1 MKKIML
7 FALLFSMTSIHGQT
21 HEGKKIEAAVNYF
34 LTALKSGDR
43 ESLQK
48 ITHEKLSYGHS
59 NGRIENQEEFIE
71 KLATGVSKFLTV
83 NTTNQTMY
91 HTKHTTI
98 VRHRLDANI
107 IDNGKENEVHLNVL
121 MVFEKENGA
130 WKLLA
135 RQAVKIIN

>member
-7 FALLFSMTSIHGQT
+7 FALLFSMSSIHGQT
-21 HEGKKIEAAVNYF
+21 HEGEKIEAAVNDF

-59 NGRIENQEEFIE
+59 NGRLENQEEFIE
-71 KLATGVSKFLTV
+71 KLATGISKFLTV

-91 HTKHTTI
+91 HTKHTAI
-98 VRHRLDANI
+98 IRHRLDANI

>member
-7 FALLFSMTSIHGQT
+7 FALLFSITSIHGQT
-21 HEGKKIEAAVNYF
+21 HEGEKIEVAINYF
-34 LTALKSGDR
+34 LAALKSGDR

-59 NGRIENQEEFIE
+59 NGRLEIQEEFIE

-91 HTKHTTI
+91 HTKHTAI
-98 VRHRLDANI
+98 IRHRLDANV
-107 IDNGKENEVHLNVL
+107 IDNGKENEVHLNVV

>member
-7 FALLFSMTSIHGQT
+7 FALLFSMSSIHGQT
-21 HEGKKIEAAVNYF
+21 HEGEKIEAAVNYF
-34 LTALKSGDR
+34 LTALKSGNR

-59 NGRIENQEEFIE
+59 NGRLENQEEFIE

-83 NTTNQTMY
+83 NITNQTMY
-91 HTKHTTI
+91 HTKHTAI

>member
-7 FALLFSMTSIHGQT
+7 FALLFSMSSIHGQT
-21 HEGKKIEAAVNYF
+21 HEGEKIEAAVNYF
-34 LTALKSGDR
+34 LTALKSGNR

-59 NGRIENQEEFIE
+59 NGRLENQEEFIE

-98 VRHRLDANI
+98 VRHLLDANI

>member
-1 MKKIML
+1 MKKFIL
-7 FALLFSMTSIHGQT
+7 FALLLSITSIYGQT
-21 HEGKKIEAAVNYF
+21 HEGEKIEAAVNYF

-59 NGRIENQEEFIE
+59 NGRLENQEEFIE
-71 KLATGVSKFLTV
+71 KLATGASKFLTV

-91 HTKHTTI
+91 HTKHTAI
-98 VRHRLDANI
+98 IRHRLDANVI
-107 IDNGKENEVHLNVL
+107 YNGKENEVHLNVL

>member
-7 FALLFSMTSIHGQT
+7 FALLFSMSSIHGQT
-21 HEGKKIEAAVNYF
+21 HEGEKIEAAVNYF
-34 LTALKSGDR
+34 LTALKSGNR

-59 NGRIENQEEFIE
+59 NGRLENQEEFIE

-83 NTTNQTMY
+83 NITNQTMY
-91 HTKHTTI
+91 HTKHTAI
-98 VRHRLDANI
+98 VRHRLDANV

-121 MVFEKENGA
+121 MVFEKENRA
-130 WKLLA
+130 WKLIA

>member
-7 FALLFSMTSIHGQT
+7 FALLFSITSIHGQT
-21 HEGKKIEAAVNYF
+21 HEGEKIEVAINYF
-34 LTALKSGDR
+34 LAALKSGDR

-59 NGRIENQEEFIE
+59 NGRLEIQEEFIE

-91 HTKHTTI
+91 HTKHTAI
-98 VRHRLDANI
+98 IRHRLDANV